1 MTLGLVPVNDKPY
14 PLDLDF
20 NQERDD
26 LEQAVYLS
34 LFCNKREISPEIA
47 NQNLPENG
55 WFGNLDL
62 YQNDFEQGS
71 FLWTLSQSEI
81 NDQVINLAISYIEES
96 LGWLIEDNIVEDF
109 EVNFVNEVNQVIESY
124 EQGLA
129 ITKQSGSL
137 RIQIKFN
144 NFLQNSKE
152 LYFTLKLNG

>member
-1 MTLGLVPVNDKPY
+1 MTLGLVYVDNKPY
-14 PLDLDF
+14 PFDLDF
-20 NQERDD
+20 NGERED
-26 LEQAVYLS
+26 LEQAVLLS

-47 NQNLPENG
+47 NQNIPENG

-71 FLWTLSQSEI
+71 FLWTLSQSQLD
-81 NDQVINLAISYIEES
+81 DQIINLAISYVEES
-96 LGWLIEDNIVEDF
+96 LEWLIEDYIIEDF
-109 EVNFVNEVNQVIESY
+109 EVNFVNQENQVIESY
-124 EQGLA
+124 EEGLA

>member
-96 LGWLIEDNIVEDF
+96 LDWLIEDNIVEDF